1 MPSPYRRARR
11 ALTRASATR
20 AARLAAAST
29 LIGLQGLSPA
39 LAAEAAPAAATT
51 AAAAATPVASP
62 VLPTRSDMDELL
74 FKQSLAAEM
83 LATRGDFN
91 AASQIYLDAA
101 RRQQNQQLFQRAVD
115 MAIRGGLGEQAL
127 ASAKAWRQAI
137 PSSREASE
145 YTAQILLAMGRGVE
159 LAPALRTL
167 IQLTPAP
174 TQPQVLLSLP
184 RTIARLQDKTLAA
197 KVIDDATQPWR
208 QPPLE
213 QAEAWFASSE
223 GWMQAK
229 DGQAA
234 MASLL
239 RGETLKPE
247 HQHVGLLA
255 IDLMGLHPDAEAVVL
270 RQLKRADAPLNVRLA
285 YGRKLAATQRFAES
299 ATCLQQV
306 VDAQPDVIGHRI
318 TLAAVLLEL
327 KQAAKAETALKPVV
341 DAALAK
347 PEAKAEGKP
356 DAPAPESR
364 AEFDQAFLLMA
375 QIAEQKQDL
384 KQAGTWLER
393 ADPKTEKISVQGQ
406 RARLLAKQGQ
416 LPQARALL
424 RGLPESE
431 PRDAVAKVQAEAQ
444 LLRDA
449 RQWDEAYKVMGEAV
463 QRFPDDT
470 DLIYDQAMLAERL
483 KRYDEMERQLRLVM
497 AAAPDN
503 ANAYNALGYSLADR
517 GTRLEEARQLIQKA
531 LSIKP
536 GDPFITDS
544 LGWLAYRRGDK
555 VEAIRLLKEAYAA
568 RPDPEIAAHLG
579 EALWQQGE
587 HDAAALVWREGLR
600 AEPDNDALK
609 ETLQRFKFKP

>member
-1 MPSPYRRARR
+1 MPSPSRRTRRAFTS
-11 ALTRASATR
+11 TRATR

-29 LIGLQGLSPA
+29 LIGLQSLCPA
-39 LAAEAAPAAATT
+39 LAADAEPAPGPTVAAAVAPAK
-51 AAAAATPVASP
+51 S
-62 VLPTRSDMDELL
+62 SEMDGPL
-74 FKQSLAAEM
+74 FKQTLAAER
-83 LATRGDFN
+83 LATRGDLN

-101 RRQQNQQLFQRAVD
+101 RRHQHQQLFQRAD
-115 MAIRGGLGEQAL
+115 DLAIRGGLGEQAL

-137 PSSREASE
+137 PQSREASE

-174 TQPQVLLSLP
+174 SQHQVLLNLP
-184 RTIARLQDKTLAA
+184 RTIARLADKTLAA

-213 QAEAWFASSE
+213 QAEAWFASAE

-239 RGETLKPE
+239 RGEALKPD
-247 HQHVGLLA
+247 HQHVGLVA
-255 IDLMGLHPDAEAVVL
+255 IDLMGLHPDAEAVVR
-270 RQLKRADAPLNVRLA
+270 RQLARPDAPLNVRLA
-285 YGRKLAATQRFAES
+285 YGRKLGAMQRYAES
-299 ATCLQQV
+299 ATWLQQV

-318 TLAAVLLEL
+318 TLAAVLLEI
-327 KQAAKAETALKPVV
+327 KQPAKAELTLQPVV
-341 DAALAK
+341 QAAEAK
-347 PEAKAEGKP
+347 PEVKPDGKP
-356 DAPAPESR
+356 GGKTAAQTPSPEGR
-364 AEFDQAFLLMA
+364 AEYDQAYLLMA
-375 QIAEQKQDL
+375 QVAEQKQDL

-416 LPQARALL
+416 LAQARALL
-424 RGLPESE
+424 RSLPETV
-431 PRDAVAKVQAEAQ
+431 PRDAVTKVQAEAQ
-444 LLRDA
+444 LLREA
-449 RQWDEAYKVMGEAV
+449 RQWDEAYKVMAEAV
-463 QRFPDDT
+463 QRFPEDT
-470 DLIYDQAMLAERL
+470 DLLYDQAMLSERL
-483 KRYDEMERQLRLVM
+483 KRYDDMERQLRQVI
-497 AAAPDN
+497 ASTPDN

-517 GTRLEEARQLIQKA
+517 GLRLEEAGQLIQKA

-544 LGWLAYRRGDK
+544 LGWLAYRKGDK
-555 VEAIRLLKEAYAA
+555 AEAARILREAYAS

-579 EALWQQGE
+579 EVLWQQGE
-587 HDAAALVWREGLR
+587 RDAAATVWREGLR
-600 AEPDNDALK
+600 TEPDNDALK

>member
-1 MPSPYRRARR
+1 
-11 ALTRASATR
+11 
-20 AARLAAAST
+20 
-29 LIGLQGLSPA
+29 
-39 LAAEAAPAAATT
+39 
-51 AAAAATPVASP
+51 
-62 VLPTRSDMDELL
+62 
-74 FKQSLAAEM
+74 
-83 LATRGDFN
+83 
-91 AASQIYLDAA
+91 
-101 RRQQNQQLFQRAVD
+101 
-115 MAIRGGLGEQAL
+115 
-127 ASAKAWRQAI
+127 
-137 PSSREASE
+137 
-145 YTAQILLAMGRGVE
+145 
-159 LAPALRTL
+159 
-167 IQLTPAP
+167 
-174 TQPQVLLSLP
+174 
-184 RTIARLQDKTLAA
+184 
-197 KVIDDATQPWR
+197 
-208 QPPLE
+208 
-213 QAEAWFASSE
+213 
-223 GWMQAK
+223 
-229 DGQAA
+229 
-234 MASLL
+234 
-239 RGETLKPE
+239 
-247 HQHVGLLA
+247 
-255 IDLMGLHPDAEAVVL
+255 
-270 RQLKRADAPLNVRLA
+270 
-285 YGRKLAATQRFAES
+285 
-299 ATCLQQV
+299 V

>member
-1 MPSPYRRARR
+1 MPSPSRRTRRASI
-11 ALTRASATR
+11 AHCATR
-20 AARLAAAST
+20 ATRLAAAST
-29 LIGLQGLSPA
+29 LLGLQSLWPA
-39 LAAEAAPAAATT
+39 QAAEAEPAAATT
-51 AAAAATPVASP
+51 VAAASAPAAPAAP
-62 VLPTRSDMDELL
+62 PTRSDMDEPL
-74 FKQSLAAEM
+74 FKQTLAAEM

-115 MAIRGGLGEQAL
+115 LAIRGSLGEQAL

-137 PSSREASE
+137 PQSREASE
-145 YTAQILLAMGRGVE
+145 YTAQILLAMGRGAE

-184 RTIARLQDKTLAA
+184 RTIARLQDKPLAA

-213 QAEAWFASSE
+213 QAEAWFASAE

-234 MASLL
+234 MTALL
-239 RGETLKPE
+239 RGEALKPE

-255 IDLMGLHPDAEAVVL
+255 IDLMGLHPDAEAVAL
-270 RQLKRADAPLNVRLA
+270 RQLARADAPLNVRLA

-299 ATCLQQV
+299 ATYLQQV

-327 KQAAKAETALKPVV
+327 KQAAKAEVALKPVL
-341 DAALAK
+341 DTAMAK
-347 PEAKAEGKP
+347 PEA
-356 DAPAPESR
+356 APTESR

-393 ADPKTEKISVQGQ
+393 ADPKSEKISVQGQ

-424 RGLPESE
+424 RGLPETE

-444 LLRDA
+444 LLREA
-449 RQWDEAYKVMGEAV
+449 RQWEEAYKVTSDAV

-483 KRYDEMERQLRLVM
+483 KRYEDMERQLRLVI

-517 GTRLEEARQLIQKA
+517 GTRMEEARQLIQKA
-531 LSIKP
+531 LSLKP

-555 VEAIRLLKEAYAA
+555 TEAARLLKEAYAS
-568 RPDPEIAAHLG
+568 RPDAEIAAHLG
-579 EALWQQGE
+579 EVLWQQGE
-587 HDAAALVWREGLR
+587 RDAAAQVWREGLR

-609 ETLQRFKFKP
+609 DTLQRLKFKP